1 MERKPMADRGI
12 LGRGRQVVFGP
23 MQQHSRNFEL
33 LMIAICLAC
42 IVVAVV
48 IAKATDWGV
57 TTRP

>member
-1 MERKPMADRGI
+1 MADEPRGF
-12 LGRGRQVVFGP
+12 LGRGHQVTFGR
-23 MQQHSRNFEL
+23 MQMHSRNFEL

>member
-1 MERKPMADRGI
+1 MAMR
-12 LGRGRQVVFGP
+12 RSKQVVFGP
-23 MQQHSRNFEL
+23 MQQHSKNFEY

>member
-1 MERKPMADRGI
+1 MPERGF
-12 LGRGRQVVFGP
+12 LGRGRQVVFAP
-23 MQQHSRNFEL
+23 MQRHSPRFEL